1 MIGTHDEDG
10 VVLAFHVVEFQG
22 FFLPFF
28 PDLKFVPIFRS
39 SNFLCFSEKKY
50 ESIFRSN
57 YCYEFHVLSA
67 SIFGADFSVWPKNWP
82 KKWPYTHFFKSK
94 YMSAEIPQK
103 NLDLKNG
110 WFFRSRFMSA
120 MSQFPF
126 IMRFSCA
133 LTHPPKMCATF
144 SVFILKHTKTS
155 PVAQRRSLSSWFGRY
170 IFVCKAVCTFVVFR
184 NPIPSDYASFRS

>member
-1 MIGTHDEDG
+1 MSLVRAQQGEPRKSLETSG
-10 VVLAFHVVEFQG
+10 FCEFQG

-94 YMSAEIPQK
+94 YMSVEISQK

-120 MSQFPF
+120 MSQFPY

-144 SVFILKHTKTS
+144 PVFILKHKEKMC
-155 PVAQRRSLSSWFGRY
+155 A
-170 IFVCKAVCTFVVFR
+170 TFLENEKVPCENRFISVSQGIRF
-184 NPIPSDYASFRS
+184 